1 MNILMDDAAVA
12 EYVRGTA
19 RVYSLALGEEELEP
33 MSVAVADLL
42 RHAAKLAPD
51 NAYPVPNGTVDGD
64 STVAPA

>member
-1 MNILMDDAAVA
+1 MTDRAID
-12 EYVRGTA
+12 EYVRHIA
-19 RVYSLALGEEELEP
+19 RLQSLALGDHELEA

-51 NAYPVPNGTVDGD
+51 NSYPVPNGTLNGD